1 MSLYEDPYERFFK
14 SLKEAGINNL
24 GKKPFSYY
32 LNELAVRTRRSYLE
46 GVFASPWSY
55 STLGVGK
62 TVYCLKVATAV
73 YGDWDIAKQHI
84 VFLPQDFLNI
94 FDRAVKEGRPIR
106 LIIWDDA
113 GIWIGRMR
121 WLDKYVKTIREFLNA
136 IRTHCYHIMFTA
148 PSYHELVRGIREQLN
163 LYTFISLKSENPPR
177 SRAVYVFRSVLDQY
191 LGKKIP
197 NYIHIY
203 IFNRYFEYYPEYEEM
218 RRKYVEIGLTR
229 MKIALE
235 EIVKEVKGLT
245 NYINDTY
252 RELEIGNIEDDEE
265 DILELYRDKVL

>member
-1 MSLYEDPYERFFK
+1 MMDFYENPYFRFYK
-14 SLKEAGINNL
+14 SLKEAGISLKNKYL
-24 GKKPFSYY
+24 SEA

-73 YGDWDIAKQHI
+73 YGDWDIAKQYI
-84 VFLPQDFLNI
+84 VFLPQDFLAV
-94 FDRAVKEGRPIR
+94 FDKAVKEGKTIK
-106 LIIWDDA
+106 LIVWDDA

-177 SRAVYVFRSVLDQY
+177 SKAVYVFRSVLDRY
-191 LGKKIP
+191 LKKKIIDGL
-197 NYIHIY
+197 YFS
-203 IFNRYFEYYPEYEEM
+203 IFSRYFKYYSEYEGM

-229 MKIALE
+229 MKNALE
-235 EIVKEVKGLT
+235 EIIREIKDLT
-245 NYINDTY
+245 DYINDTY
-252 RELEIGNIEDDEE
+252 KDVEVGSFEEDDEE
-265 DILELYRDKVL
+265 ILEIYKDRVF